1 MGRGKGKGNIMQ
13 RTISPRMLEGARN
26 YAAAD
31 NSDPFALARAMT
43 HLRNGIASFGPRG
56 EDAFY
61 SAEPYPETRQIAL
74 PQGGV
79 LEWQATAYKNRIR
92 P

>member
-1 MGRGKGKGNIMQ
+1 MQ

-31 NSDPFALARAMT
+31 NSDPFALSRAMT
-43 HLRNGIASFGPRG
+43 HLRNGIASLDNARG

-61 SAEPYPETRQIAL
+61 SAEPYLETRQIAL

-79 LEWQATAYKNRIR
+79 LEWQATAYKNRVR

>member
-1 MGRGKGKGNIMQ
+1 MQ

-43 HLRNGIASFGPRG
+43 HLRNGIASLSNERG

-61 SAEPYPETRQIAL
+61 SAEPYLETRQIAL

-79 LEWQATAYKNRIR
+79 LEWQATAYRNRIR